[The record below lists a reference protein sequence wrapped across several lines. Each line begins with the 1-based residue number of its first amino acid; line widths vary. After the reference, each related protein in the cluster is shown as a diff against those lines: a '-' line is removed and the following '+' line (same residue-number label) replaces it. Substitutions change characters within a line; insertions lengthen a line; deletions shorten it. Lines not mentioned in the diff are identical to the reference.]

1 VRAVYKRAAPYCD
14 DALNLP
20 VGNVDSAMRFPET
33 IMGFQVVSRKDTPYK
48 SAILGRNARPALRSI
63 RPLNTM

>member
-1 VRAVYKRAAPYCD
+1 
-14 DALNLP
+14 
-20 VGNVDSAMRFPET
+20 MRFPET
-33 IMGFQVVSRKDTPYK
+33 IRGFQVVSRKDTPYK

>member
-1 VRAVYKRAAPYCD
+1 MRAVYKRAARYCD
-14 DALNLP
+14 DASNLP
-20 VGNVDSAMRFPET
+20 VGNVDSTIRFPET

-48 SAILGRNARPALRSI
+48 SAILGRDAAQI